1 MPESTSVYIGN
12 RILYSD
18 DCLNVLRDELALPSN
33 SVDLIY
39 LDPPFNSKSI
49 YNLPFAGKDK
59 DARPVEAFTDTW
71 TWGTKEDDL
80 LRELAAGPQARH
92 LADVVTLAQ
101 HIERGGVSQN
111 SLSAYLVNMAARLLA
126 MRRVLSP
133 TGSIYL
139 HCDDTASHYLKLVM
153 DAIFGQRNYRTE
165 IIWKRTSAHSD
176 TKQGRK
182 QHGRIHDVLFFYTKG
197 DAWDW
202 EPVYMPYDKDY
213 VDKFYKHL
221 EPGTG
226 RRYTLDNL
234 TGPYGAAKGN
244 PQYEVMGVTRH
255 WRYSQENM
263 KALIDTGAGGSG

>member
-101 HIERGGVSQN
+101 HIERGG
-111 SLSAYLVNMAARLLA
+111 
-126 MRRVLSP
+126 
-133 TGSIYL
+133 
-139 HCDDTASHYLKLVM
+139 
-153 DAIFGQRNYRTE
+153 
-165 IIWKRTSAHSD
+165 
-176 TKQGRK
+176 
-182 QHGRIHDVLFFYTKG
+182 
-197 DAWDW
+197 
-202 EPVYMPYDKDY
+202 
-213 VDKFYKHL
+213 
-221 EPGTG
+221 
-226 RRYTLDNL
+226 
-234 TGPYGAAKGN
+234 
-244 PQYEVMGVTRH
+244 
-255 WRYSQENM
+255 
-263 KALIDTGAGGSG
+263 